1 MGGNGN
7 IRDSD
12 NSDDNNISGNDK
24 DLVTKIAIAI

>member
-7 IRDSD
+7 IWDSD

>member
-7 IRDSD
+7 IQDSD